1 MGVTDILFYIF
12 SSLAII
18 SALVLVLSGNPVNSV
33 IAMIFTFICTAVVWI
48 IFQQVYLA
56 LLLIVVYVGAVLVM
70 FLFVVF
76 MLDLHTEKQ
85 GRVGR
90 FFYALAAII
99 VCSIFAGIISYCVT
113 HVFAGS
119 QMQGGVGGLRIIGH
133 TMFDNNNLYV
143 FELIDFILLAAMI
156 AAVTLTLRSKRKGN
170 KSVDPAMQVKV
181 KAEDRLKMVNMRSRR
196 ANTID
201 DNRGVA
207 DE

>member
-76 MLDLHTEKQ
+76 MLDLHTQKQ
-85 GRVGR
+85 GRVGI
-90 FFYALAAII
+90 FFYAFAAVI
-99 VCSIFAGIISYCVT
+99 VCTIFAGIISYAVI
-113 HVFAGS
+113 HVFAGN
-119 QMQGGVGGLRIIGH
+119 QMQGGVGGLRIIGQ

-143 FELIDFILLAAMI
+143 FELIDFILLAAMV
-156 AAVTLTLRSKRKGN
+156 AAVTLTLRSKRKNN
-170 KSVDPAMQVKV
+170 KSIDPAVQVRV
-181 KAEDRLKMVNMRSRR
+181 KAEDRLTMVKMESRR
-196 ANTID
+196 ENTID
-201 DNRGVA
+201 SRGVA

>member
-76 MLDLHTEKQ
+76 MLDLHTQKQ
-85 GRVGR
+85 GRVGI
-90 FFYALAAII
+90 FFYAFAAVI
-99 VCSIFAGIISYCVT
+99 VCTIFAGIISYAVT
-113 HVFAGS
+113 HVFAGN
-119 QMQGGVGGLRIIGH
+119 QMQGGVGGLRIIGQ

-143 FELIDFILLAAMI
+143 FELIDFILLAAMV
-156 AAVTLTLRSKRKGN
+156 AAVTLTLRSKRKNN
-170 KSVDPAMQVKV
+170 KSIDPAVQVRV
-181 KAEDRLKMVNMRSRR
+181 KAEDRLTMVKMESRR
-196 ANTID
+196 ENTID
-201 DNRGVA
+201 SRGVA

>member
-1 MGVTDILFYIF
+1 MVVTDILFYIF
-12 SSLAII
+12 ASLAII

-33 IAMIFTFICTAVVWI
+33 IAMIFTFVLTAGVWI

-85 GRVGR
+85 GRIGG
-90 FFYALAAII
+90 FFYALAAVI
-99 VCSIFAGIISYCVT
+99 VCAIFATIISYAVT

-119 QMQGGVGGLRIIGH
+119 QMQGGVGGLRVIGSA
-133 TMFDNNNLYV
+133 MFDNSNLYV
-143 FELIDFILLAAMI
+143 FELVDFILVTAMTAAI
-156 AAVTLTLRSKRKGN
+156 TLTLRAKRKKN
-170 KSVDPAMQVKV
+170 KTVDPAKQVKV
-181 KAEDRLKMVNMRSRR
+181 RAKDRLRMVKIPNG
-196 ANTID
+196 
-201 DNRGVA
+201 GVS

>member
-76 MLDLHTEKQ
+76 MLDLHVEKQ
-85 GRVGR
+85 G
-90 FFYALAAII
+90 
-99 VCSIFAGIISYCVT
+99 
-113 HVFAGS
+113 
-119 QMQGGVGGLRIIGH
+119 
-133 TMFDNNNLYV
+133 
-143 FELIDFILLAAMI
+143 
-156 AAVTLTLRSKRKGN
+156 
-170 KSVDPAMQVKV
+170 
-181 KAEDRLKMVNMRSRR
+181 
-196 ANTID
+196 
-201 DNRGVA
+201 
-207 DE
+207 

>member
-1 MGVTDILFYIF
+1 MAVTDILFYVF
-12 SSLAII
+12 ASLAII

-33 IAMIFTFICTAVVWI
+33 IAMIFTFVFTAVVWI

-76 MLDLHTEKQ
+76 MLDLHTEKE

-99 VCSIFAGIISYCVT
+99 VCAIFATIICYAVL
-113 HVFAGS
+113 HVFGNA
-119 QMQGGVGGLRIIGH
+119 QMQGGVGNLRTIGH
-133 TMFDNNNLYV
+133 AMFDNSNLYV
-143 FELIDFILLAAMI
+143 FELIDFILVAAMT
-156 AAVTLTLRSKRKGN
+156 AAITLTIRDKRRDN
-170 KSVDPAMQVKV
+170 KTVDPAKQVKV
-181 KAEDRLKMVNMRSRR
+181 RAKDRLKMVKIPSG
-196 ANTID
+196 
-201 DNRGVA
+201 GVS

>member
-1 MGVTDILFYIF
+1 MGL
-12 SSLAII
+12 
-18 SALVLVLSGNPVNSV
+18 
-33 IAMIFTFICTAVVWI
+33 
-48 IFQQVYLA
+48 YLA

-76 MLDLHTEKQ
+76 MLDLHVEKQ

-90 FFYALAAII
+90 FFYALAAVI
-99 VCSIFAGIISYCVT
+99 VCALFAGIISYAIT
-113 HVFAGS
+113 NVFAGS

-143 FELIDFILLAAMI
+143 FELIDFILLAAMV

-181 KAEDRLKMVNMRSRR
+181 KAEDRLTMVKMESRK
-196 ANTID
+196 ASSI
-201 DNRGVA
+201 DNRGQ
-207 DE
+207 ENE

>member
-18 SALVLVLSGNPVNSV
+18 SALALILSGNPVNSV
-33 IAMIFTFICTAVVWI
+33 IAMIFTFVCTAVVWI

-56 LLLIVVYVGAVLVM
+56 LLLIVIYVGAILVM

-76 MLDLHTEKQ
+76 MLDLHVDKQ

-90 FFYALAAII
+90 LFYALAAII
-99 VCSIFAGIISYCVT
+99 VCAIFAVIISFAVT
-113 HVFAGS
+113 HVFAGN

-143 FELIDFILLAAMI
+143 FELIDFILLAAMV
-156 AAVTLTLRSKRKGN
+156 AAVTLTLRSKRKNN
-170 KSVDPAMQVKV
+170 KSTDPTKQINV
-181 KAEDRLKMVNMRSRR
+181 KAKDRLTMVKMKSNKE
-196 ANTID
+196 NIID
-201 DNRGVA
+201 SRGVT

>member
-76 MLDLHTEKQ
+76 MLDLHTQKQ
-85 GRVGR
+85 GRVGI
-90 FFYALAAII
+90 FFYAFATVI
-99 VCSIFAGIISYCVT
+99 VCTIFAGIISYAVT
-113 HVFAGS
+113 HVFSGN
-119 QMQGGVGGLRIIGH
+119 QMQGGVGGLRIIGQ

-143 FELIDFILLAAMI
+143 FELIDFILLAAMV
-156 AAVTLTLRSKRKGN
+156 AAVTLTLRSKRKNN
-170 KSVDPAMQVKV
+170 KSIDPAVQVRV
-181 KAEDRLKMVNMRSRR
+181 KAEDRLTMVKMESRR
-196 ANTID
+196 ENTID
-201 DNRGVA
+201 SRGVA

>member
-76 MLDLHTEKQ
+76 MLDLHVEKQ

-99 VCSIFAGIISYCVT
+99 VCTIFAGIISYAVT
-113 HVFAGS
+113 HVFADS

-143 FELIDFILLAAMI
+143 FELIDFILLAAMV

-170 KSVDPAMQVKV
+170 KSVDPAVQVRV
-181 KAEDRLKMVNMRSRR
+181 KAEDRLTMVKMKSSK
-196 ANTID
+196 ANTI